1 MRFASRCALI
11 RNQDKI
17 GLIRIARR
25 WLRGAIQ
32 AGGKYP
38 ELYRDVCSV
47 SGMIGDVSKVIETL
61 LSKEEDVDVVEFEIT
76 MLRFEDG
83 TSIRYL
89 ESPWESE
96 KTGYRTSSNLV
107 VSADHWAR
115 AQGIRIGSRIMASS
129 SCVRVVFVRIIIF
142 S

>member
-1 MRFASRCALI
+1 
-11 RNQDKI
+11 
-17 GLIRIARR
+17 
-25 WLRGAIQ
+25 
-32 AGGKYP
+32 
-38 ELYRDVCSV
+38 
-47 SGMIGDVSKVIETL
+47 MIGDVSKVIETL

-96 KTGYRTSSNLV
+96 KTGYCTSSNLV

-129 SCVRVVFVRIIIF
+129 SCVRVVFENNNFLLMYRHTLFLHGEHRYEQRKKEDVV
-142 S
+142 